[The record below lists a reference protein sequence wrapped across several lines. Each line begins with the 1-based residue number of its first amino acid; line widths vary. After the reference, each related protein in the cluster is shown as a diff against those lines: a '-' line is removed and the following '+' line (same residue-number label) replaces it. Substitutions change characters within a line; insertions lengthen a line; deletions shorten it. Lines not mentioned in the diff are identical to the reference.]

1 MVSRAVEARDRSKDE
16 PDSHLS
22 SARAVNLVVNLP
34 EVIGPKL
41 ISRTSKARRVG
52 EVEKLSAELESH
64 SLSNQKALE
73 DRRVHVA
80 DAIRSQI
87 GEVARRTSGDL
98 ISRIRK
104 DRLVEEPNT
113 GIAWIVND

>member
-1 MVSRAVEARDRSKDE
+1 MRRALEPKGPSKDE

-52 EVEKLSAELESH
+52 KIEKLSAELESH
-64 SLSNQKALE
+64 SLLDRKALE
-73 DRRVHVA
+73 DRCVHVV

-104 DRLVEEPNT
+104 NRLVEESNA
-113 GIAWIVND
+113 GIA